1 MIYLTQYKKNIMLS
15 NNYLQ
20 LMPVQI
26 NIHKR
31 RTLIK
36 HLIYINRDSNN
47 LGKIIN
53 IEYTEIIET
62 IIFMI

>member
-1 MIYLTQYKKNIMLS
+1 MLS

-20 LMPVQI
+20 IMPVQI
-26 NIHKR
+26 NIHKT

-62 IIFMI
+62 VIFMI